1 MQLLT
6 FYHFSFLLFSDYSSK
21 KLIVLIFQ
29 QAFPIFMAN
38 VHIENND
45 KLINDYKTFS
55 GPRDLKPSMVDVRL
69 YILTPFFSAF
79 KL

>member
-29 QAFPIFMAN
+29 QAFPIFMVN

-45 KLINDYKTFS
+45 KLINDYKTFLD
-55 GPRDLKPSMVDVRL
+55 RE
-69 YILTPFFSAF
+69 T
-79 KL
+79 